1 MQFASKR
8 NIYNQP
14 LPNDLGGASYRKCNM
29 AAAVETISNL
39 ERRIT
44 IKVPLAPLEG
54 QIKQRLSQISR
65 TAKFAG
71 FRPGKAPIGLV
82 NQHYGNQVR
91 DEVYSAAVETS
102 FGAAVEE
109 NKLRV
114 AGFPNIEH
122 KPFAEAATD
131 FEYTATF
138 EVFPEVKLGDLSK
151 LKIEKPSLEIAEAD
165 VDKTIEVL
173 LKQRV
178 SFEPVT
184 RAAKKDD
191 RVNIK
196 LTASIDGKAV
206 ESTGEQ
212 GIDLVL
218 GEQGRIADFDA
229 ALAGSKAGVTKT
241 FEITYPA
248 DHNPAQLAGKTVSYE
263 VTYNSVSQPVLPKID
278 ADFAKSLGV
287 DDGDVK
293 KMRAEI
299 KLSLEQ
305 EAAKRIKARLKEG
318 VFTALVA
325 ESQLELPKALIG
337 VEINRMMQMTAQN
350 LQQRG
355 MAAKDIQLQPG
366 MFEEQAKRST
376 ALRLILSEVV
386 NKNNLQASADQTRA
400 MVDTFAQSYEKPA
413 ELVNWYY
420 ADVKRLDE
428 PAALATEENV
438 VSWVLEKA
446 KVSDKKVKFDE
457 LMAG

>member
-1 MQFASKR
+1 
-8 NIYNQP
+8 
-14 LPNDLGGASYRKCNM
+14 M
-29 AAAVETISNL
+29 AASVETISSL
-39 ERRIT
+39 ERRMT
-44 IKVPLAPLEG
+44 VKVLLAPLEG
-54 QIKQRLSQISR
+54 QIRQRLSQISR

-82 NQHYGNQVR
+82 NQHYGDQVR
-91 DEVYSAAVETS
+91 DEVYSKAVETS
-102 FGAAVEE
+102 FGDAVEE

-122 KPFAEAATD
+122 KPFAEAATE

-151 LKIEKPSLEIAEAD
+151 IKLEKPTLEVTDAD
-165 VDKTIEVL
+165 VEKTLDVL
-173 LKQRV
+173 VKQRV
-178 SFEPVT
+178 SYETVK

-191 RVNIK
+191 RVNVS
-196 LTASIDGKAV
+196 LTASIDGNVV
-206 ESTGEQ
+206 ESTGDK

-218 GEQGRIADFDA
+218 GEPNRIAAFDDELVGGKEGA
-229 ALAGSKAGVTKT
+229 TKT

-248 DHNPAQLAGKTVSYE
+248 DHNPAQLAGQKVSYA
-263 VTYNSVSQPVLPKID
+263 VTFNSVSQPVLPKID
-278 ADFAKSLGV
+278 AEFAKSLGV

-305 EAAKRIKARLKEG
+305 EVEKRVKARVKEG
-318 VFTALVA
+318 VFQALIA
-325 ESQLELPKALIG
+325 ESKLEVPKALIG
-337 VEINRMMQMTAQN
+337 VETNRMMQMTAQN

-355 MAAKDIQLQPG
+355 MNPKDIQLDPG

-376 ALRLILSEVV
+376 ALRLILSEIV
-386 NKNNLQASADQTRA
+386 NANNLQANADQVRA
-400 MVDTFAQSYEKPA
+400 MVDTFANSYEKPE

-420 ADVKRLDE
+420 SDVKRLDE

-438 VSWVLEKA
+438 VNWVLEKA
-446 KVSDKKVKFDE
+446 KVTAKKIKFDE
-457 LMAG
+457 LMAGQ